1 MAKLNITH
9 EKCKNGIMV
18 NMTCTDKEDYIS
30 TDILPPD
37 DGCNMKGKLFTK
49 ISFIVKN
56 GEMAKKII
64 NEKKEAVNNLLQKY
78 RESVLPQNKTIT
90 I

>member
-1 MAKLNITH
+1 MAIIITTH
-9 EKCKNGIMV
+9 EKHKNGIMV
-18 NMTCTDKEDYIS
+18 HMTCTNKEDYIS

-49 ISFIVKN
+49 ISFIAKD
-56 GEMAKKII
+56 GDMAKKII
-64 NEKKEAVNNLLQKY
+64 NEKKEAVNNLLTKY
-78 RESVLPQNKTIT
+78 REAVLPQNKTIT

>member
-1 MAKLNITH
+1 MAKISITH
-9 EKCKNGIMV
+9 EKHKNGIMV

-49 ISFIVKN
+49 ISF
-56 GEMAKKII
+56 MAKKII

>member
-18 NMTCTDKEDYIS
+18 NMTCTDKEDYMS